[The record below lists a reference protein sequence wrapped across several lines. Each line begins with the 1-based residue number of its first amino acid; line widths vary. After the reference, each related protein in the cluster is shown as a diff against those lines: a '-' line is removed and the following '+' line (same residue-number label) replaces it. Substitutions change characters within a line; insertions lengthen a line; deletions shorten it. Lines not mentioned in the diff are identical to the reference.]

1 MSSKLQ
7 RLRWI
12 RERQW
17 HPSQQ
22 IEKLPSGGLILRLRV
37 GGVDEVKR
45 WIMGYGIHAEVLEP
59 ESLRAQFKNEAEKMR
74 KIYEKKAE

>member
-22 IEKLPSGGLILRLRV
+22 IEELPSGGLILRLRV

-45 WIMGYGIHAEVLEP
+45 WIMGYGYHAEVLQP
-59 ESLRAQFKNEAEKMR
+59 ESLRAQFKDEAEKMR

>member
-22 IEKLPSGGLILRLRV
+22 IELRLRV

-45 WIMGYGIHAEVLEP
+45 WIMGYGYHAEVLQP
-59 ESLRAQFKNEAEKMR
+59 ESLRAQFKDEAEKMR